1 MLHVCLPF
9 LNISSLVILVKVP
22 SRILLTEHCESKQ
35 FCFVFS
41 PFELRIVV
49 LIVLVLIIS
58 CCRNSCALTVCYEE
72 MHYGMLLSILS
83 LIPVFSF
90 LISQLIL

>member
-35 FCFVFS
+35 FLFCIF
-41 PFELRIVV
+41 PIRTQN
-49 LIVLVLIIS
+49 
-58 CCRNSCALTVCYEE
+58 CCSDCTGVD
-72 MHYGMLLSILS
+72 HILL
-83 LIPVFSF
+83 
-90 LISQLIL
+90 QK